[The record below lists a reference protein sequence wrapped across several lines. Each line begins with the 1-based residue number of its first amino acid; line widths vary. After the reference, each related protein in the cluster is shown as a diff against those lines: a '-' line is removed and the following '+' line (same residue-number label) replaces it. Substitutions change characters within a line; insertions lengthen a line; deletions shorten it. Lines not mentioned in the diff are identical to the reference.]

1 MRIIFRRARC
11 RDLKLAALQP
21 RAPRAVATTVGT
33 MVAWEAMSTT
43 DFNVMA
49 FAIKRAHVN
58 SQPDLHIAA
67 SVPRCDA
74 RGNIMRHY
82 DERQICG
89 CVVCEVYDLKYKD
102 QRTRVNQGRTAE
114 GTVKSHKRVLAPATY
129 VTGNPFGTPSN
140 DMLGLLRIIK
150 GTDFEF
156 ETPAVMP
163 NAAQTALAHD
173 AGTHRNTAMR
183 KDLNQNLRDT
193 ASLAGLQ
200 AGLNQIPN
208 LQNDQEGREL
218 LGIGGERG
226 ARGAARQ
233 AQHGSGFSEAHHAA
247 NMRQPGRDG
256 TCPANP

>member
-1 MRIIFRRARC
+1 M
-11 RDLKLAALQP
+11 
-21 RAPRAVATTVGT
+21 VGT
-33 MVAWEAMSTT
+33 REPWELMSAT
-43 DFNVMA
+43 DFNQKA
-49 FAIKRAHVN
+49 FSIARAHVN

-67 SVPRCDA
+67 RVPRCDA
-74 RGNIMRHY
+74 QGNILRNY
-82 DERQICG
+82 DENQICG
-89 CVVCEVYDLKYKD
+89 CVVCEAYDLKYGD
-102 QRTRVNQGRTAE
+102 QRMKVNAGRSVE
-114 GTVKSHKRVLAPATY
+114 GTVKAHKRVLAPATY
-129 VTGNPFGTPSN
+129 VTGNPFGNPSR
-140 DMLGLLRIIK
+140 DMLGLLRIFR

-156 ETPAVMP
+156 DAPAVMP
-163 NAAQTALAHD
+163 SAVQTALAHD

-183 KDLNQNLRDT
+183 KDLNQNQRDT

-208 LQNDQEGREL
+208 LQSDQDGREL
-218 LGIGGERG
+218 LGIDATRG